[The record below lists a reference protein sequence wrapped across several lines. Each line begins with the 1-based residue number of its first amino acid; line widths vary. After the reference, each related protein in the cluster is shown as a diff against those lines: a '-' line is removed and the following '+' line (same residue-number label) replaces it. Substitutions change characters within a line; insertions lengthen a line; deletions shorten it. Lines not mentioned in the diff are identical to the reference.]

1 MCGAKLKPCEVNK
14 YNKNILIPWA
24 LRNKFSTN
32 VLLVQMIEQGE
43 KKLSP
48 APGTEVLIHLL
59 NVRAV

>member
-14 YNKNILIPWA
+14 YSKNILIPWA

-43 KKLSP
+43 KNCPQLQALKY
-48 APGTEVLIHLL
+48 
-59 NVRAV
+59 